1 MPFAFCI
8 VTVRSIQ
15 ENTRKLS
22 DLKENLI
29 FVKSMMVKQSN
40 VAAILMVILCYFRP
54 SVIQGLR

>member
-8 VTVRSIQ
+8 VIVRSSRQ
-15 ENTRKLS
+15 NTRKLS

-40 VAAILMVILCYFRP
+40 AA
-54 SVIQGLR
+54 SVYLNGYSLLF